1 VAVVF
6 DIRLPEAVWV
16 GSLEAYVGSLL
27 AWAVASEGEV
37 VLSDDGG
44 DGSVADLDSL
54 PFEVGLDGFAAPSFP
69 LPDLDDCVD
78 GGLG

>member
-1 VAVVF
+1 M
-6 DIRLPEAVWV
+6 LT
-16 GSLEAYVGSLL
+16 LEADVGSLL
-27 AWAVASEGEV
+27 AWSVAPDGEAVF
-37 VLSDDGG
+37 SDDGG